1 MAQSDALAATTPVVA
16 GPVRVAWLP
25 ENRRISVRGQLD
37 LLGAL
42 DRDRAQGLPRARR
55 KRFVLGRL
63 LVRGLVDGLFPDA
76 TGWTVVPG
84 RCARCG
90 GRHAGVGLEGV
101 PAVASIAYAD
111 GLVVAAVAPQA
122 AVSRLGIDVEPAVC
136 DHERIDEL
144 HRRIGAS
151 RERVLRRWTR
161 VQAVLK
167 ADGRGQL
174 VDPGAVWL
182 RRGGGWIAGSPESY
196 LVCEVDAPQG
206 YLVSLAWCPAAGT
219 PARPPDRRLAGRA
232 GDRWRG

>member
-1 MAQSDALAATTPVVA
+1 MNGWTRVDEPSRPSRAHAGPDELFPDPSCGVHPCVAPGSPGLASVRSITCPGRSVAQSDALAATTPVVA

-90 GRHAGVGLEGV
+90 GRQAGVGLEGV

-111 GLVVAAVAPQA
+111 GRT
-122 AVSRLGIDVEPAVC
+122 SRPMSLT
-136 DHERIDEL
+136 DE
-144 HRRIGAS
+144 
-151 RERVLRRWTR
+151 
-161 VQAVLK
+161 
-167 ADGRGQL
+167 
-174 VDPGAVWL
+174 
-182 RRGGGWIAGSPESY
+182 GG
-196 LVCEVDAPQG
+196 L
-206 YLVSLAWCPAAGT
+206 
-219 PARPPDRRLAGRA
+219 
-232 GDRWRG
+232 